1 MTKDERTQNEKKER
15 GMGNMPDTTDT
26 SLCDSFTLSP
36 TQSNHCMYSFFY
48 TFDQVHLHINKP
60 SSFLFVCMCLCTY
73 VRMQNKQNLLS
84 KQIDLKGK
92 TPEKGVL
99 MSYAVSDLKIPLSY
113 EVRLAPITT
122 YSTGDYVS
130 RIIQYSERESR
141 LKSSIFVCSH

>member
-1 MTKDERTQNEKKER
+1 
-15 GMGNMPDTTDT
+15 MPDTTDT
-26 SLCDSFTLSP
+26 SMWLLYPFS
-36 TQSNHCMYSFFY
+36 YSVKSLYVQFF

-73 VRMQNKQNLLS
+73 VWMQNKQNLLS

-92 TPEKGVL
+92 APEKGVL

-130 RIIQYSERESR
+130 RIIQYSERESL